1 MDCLFCYHK
10 LYESNYRSH
19 YEGVHNVDLTNP
31 HFRKLFEPVSNA
43 ANDKKCEYCDSQFS
57 THQEKKNHVFVSHYH
72 CLPLQVGGSRTA
84 SLLNILRR
92 CQIIDFSINFEQ
104 HQNQYNFFTS
114 DIVPVFLDVIYR
126 NFVPKTNVKY
136 KFQGFIEL
144 LNWKG
149 IQNETYPTP
158 SSWFTKV
165 YRFKTFN
172 RLVRQELKED
182 MQNKVINNGH
192 SGSSWRFHRFQS
204 LKVLVT
210 PLKYAQNFFTS

>member
-1 MDCLFCYHK
+1 MHEL
-10 LYESNYRSH
+10 NYRSH
-19 YEGVHNVDLTNP
+19 YHGFHNVDLTNP
-31 HFRKLFEPVSNA
+31 QFIKLFESVSNA
-43 ANDKKCEYCDSQFS
+43 APDKKCEYCDRQFS
-57 THQEKKNHVFVSHYH
+57 THQEKKNHVFVSLYRH
-72 CLPLQVGGSRTA
+72 LPLQVGGSRTA
-84 SLLNILRR
+84 SRLNILRR
-92 CQIIDFSINFEQ
+92 GEIIDFSINFEQ
-104 HQNQYNFFTS
+104 HQNHYNVFTS
-114 DIVPVFLDVIYR
+114 DIVPVFLDVAYR
-126 NFVPKTNVKY
+126 NFVPKIDVKY
-136 KFQGFIEL
+136 KFQGFFEL

-182 MQNKVINNGH
+182 MQNKVINNGY

-210 PLKYAQNFFTS
+210 PLKYAQNFLTS

>member
-1 MDCLFCYHK
+1 MHEL
-10 LYESNYRSH
+10 NYRSH
-19 YEGVHNVDLTNP
+19 YHGFHNVDLTNP
-31 HFRKLFEPVSNA
+31 HFIKLFESVSNA
-43 ANDKKCEYCDSQFS
+43 APDKKCEYCDRQFS
-57 THQEKKNHVFVSHYH
+57 THQEKKNHVFVSLYRR
-72 CLPLQVGGSRTA
+72 LPLQVGGSRTA
-84 SLLNILRR
+84 SRLNILRR
-92 CQIIDFSINFEQ
+92 GEIIDFSINFEQ
-104 HQNQYNFFTS
+104 HQNHYNVFTS
-114 DIVPVFLDVIYR
+114 DIVPVFLDVAYR
-126 NFVPKTNVKY
+126 NFVPKIDVKY
-136 KFQGFIEL
+136 KFQGFFEL

-182 MQNKVINNGH
+182 MQNKVINNGY

-210 PLKYAQNFFTS
+210 PLKYAQNFLTS